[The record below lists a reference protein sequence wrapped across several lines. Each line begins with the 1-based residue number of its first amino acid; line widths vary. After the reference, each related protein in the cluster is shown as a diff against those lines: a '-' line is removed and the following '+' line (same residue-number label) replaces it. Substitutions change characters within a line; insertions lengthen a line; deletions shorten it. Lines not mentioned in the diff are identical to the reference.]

1 MQHRTAVRVL
11 AILASILAFLAIFT
25 TWIDRQ
31 ALDTNQWVDTS
42 GKLLEDKEISDAIAT
57 YSVDQLYATVDVAAI
72 LKKRLPK
79 ELKPV
84 SAPVAAGAR
93 GLATRAGQ
101 QALQSPRVQDLWA
114 KANRLAH
121 TQLVSILEGNNQ
133 AITSENGQV
142 VLNLRPIVLELAD
155 RLGLKSQAQE
165 AIKKGEQAGGVKQNF
180 AKLDIADPKDLDTAR
195 TITKILRGL
204 AWLFS
209 IGTLLLFGIA
219 VYLARGRRWVVV
231 LGYGLGAIA
240 AGLAAIA
247 VRDVASGLVV
257 DQLATTES
265 ARVPAEH
272 AWTIATSLLGSI
284 ATSVIVLGVL
294 FSLASYI
301 ASPADGAISFRQAVA
316 PSLRDKPGV
325 VWSIFGGIALLTM
338 ILWPP
343 PGIRELVVR
352 LIIIGLAGA
361 GLDALSRRTA
371 QEFPKAKRGDWWLE
385 MRQRARRAR
394 QDASR

>member
-1 MQHRTAVRVL
+1 N
-11 AILASILAFLAIFT
+11 F
-25 TWIDRQ
+25 
-31 ALDTNQWVDTS
+31 
-42 GKLLEDKEISDAIAT
+42 GKLE
-57 YSVDQLYATVDVAAI
+57 
-72 LKKRLPK
+72 
-79 ELKPV
+79 
-84 SAPVAAGAR
+84 
-93 GLATRAGQ
+93 
-101 QALQSPRVQDLWA
+101 
-114 KANRLAH
+114 
-121 TQLVSILEGNNQ
+121 
-133 AITSENGQV
+133 
-142 VLNLRPIVLELAD
+142 
-155 RLGLKSQAQE
+155 
-165 AIKKGEQAGGVKQNF
+165 
-180 AKLDIADPKDLDTAR
+180 IADSKQLDTAR
-195 TITKILRGL
+195 TITTILQGL
-204 AWLFS
+204 AWFFS

-219 VYLARGRRWVVV
+219 VYLAKGRRWVVV

-247 VRDVASGLVV
+247 VRDVASGVIV

-294 FSLASYI
+294 FTIASYI

-316 PSLRDKPGV
+316 PSLRDKPGG

-394 QDASR
+394 QDASRRIGSAMRELGDDDGRHPHDAKLDRLQPLPDV